1 MSDEDLRQALLG
13 TWRLISFQEDV
24 NGALVEMYGDN
35 PQGYLVYTADGHVF
49 VQFGARQRPELF
61 GPPATV
67 VRLDSGLTPRSA
79 RGLAL
84 LKATEANTELGFSA
98 YCGTFEVRNGQVLHH
113 IEFHLAPA
121 MDGRTET
128 RSVVLEGDRLIL
140 KTPTGSPRAWRRVRA
155 AEPVATRP

>member
-24 NGALVEMYGDN
+24 DGALVEVFGDN
-35 PQGYLVYTADGHVF
+35 PQGYLAYMPDGHVF
-49 VQFGARQRPELF
+49 VQVGARERPELV

-67 VRLDSGLTPRSA
+67 VRSDAGLTA
-79 RGLAL
+79 RRVHGPAL
-84 LKATEANTELGFSA
+84 LKTTEANTALGFSA
-98 YCGTFEVRNGQVLHH
+98 YSGTFEVRSGQVVHH

-121 MDGRTET
+121 MDGRSET

-140 KTPTGSPRAWRRVRA
+140 KTPNGSPREWQRVHA
-155 AEPVATRP
+155 AEPVAMSA